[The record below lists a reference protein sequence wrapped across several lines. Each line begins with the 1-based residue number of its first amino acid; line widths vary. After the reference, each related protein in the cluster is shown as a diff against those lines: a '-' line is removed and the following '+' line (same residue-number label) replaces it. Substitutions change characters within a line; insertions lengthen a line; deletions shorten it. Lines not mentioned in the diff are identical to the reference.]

1 MGAKEAV
8 GSSGAI
14 MVEVES
20 AWEAES
26 AAVMMEV
33 ESSWEAESAAVMME
47 VEIRAAVDC
56 S

>member
-14 MVEVES
+14 MV
-20 AWEAES
+20 
-26 AAVMMEV
+26 EV